1 ARKATDVPSPG
12 ESPAVARRRVRLA
25 LRKAREATGW
35 SQGVVADRTG
45 WSLSKVQRIEAG
57 DVSVSGTDLRAL
69 LDLYGVTDAE
79 EIDLLLEEA
88 RISRRQ
94 RWWTAQKFRDH
105 LTPAYAQLLQFE
117 NEATAI
123 RVYQPVLVPGVL
135 QTRSYADTIISW
147 YSKSL
152 SAEDRQVRLDVRM
165 QRRRNFADADD
176 GAQFLLILDESA
188 LQRNIG
194 GPAIMAEQLT
204 ELAGVAR
211 RPNVNIRIVPLEQG
225 AILGVIGPFVV
236 LDLSDEPGDAVLYRE
251 SYVRDDLNHDRAE
264 VQFHRQIF
272 EDLWSLSLD
281 EEQSISAI
289 EAEAA
294 VLRSRAQRGR
304 P

>member
-1 ARKATDVPSPG
+1 MPSPG